1 MAAIG
6 KKAQQKFCGIGSL
19 LDMAMVEVKLLGE
32 LGRRFGRS
40 YQFAANSPKEI
51 ISALSNQLAGF
62 KDYLTNAHENG
73 IAFRLID
80 DDDEGMAYENVL
92 MPCRRL
98 IIAPVVTGSGAVGR
112 ILIGVALVA
121 LAFVSFGGSVAAGS
135 LFAGFAAGQGFALG
149 SGILFT
155 LGTSLILTGVSSLLT
170 PAVRLDNAT
179 SDSERKDSFLFDRAA
194 ELTSQGAPVP
204 ILYGRF
210 LAGSPLIISSAIT
223 TEQVPV

>member
-1 MAAIG
+1 MVVIG

-19 LDMAMVEVKLLGE
+19 LEMAMVEVKLLGE

-80 DDDEGMAYENVL
+80 DDEEGMCYENVL

-112 ILIGVALVA
+112 ILIGVALIA
-121 LAFVSFGGSVAAGS
+121 LAFVPFGAAGTA
-135 LFAGFAAGQGFALG
+135 FAGFAAKTGFALG
-149 SGILFT
+149 SGILFSV
-155 LGTSLILTGVSSLLT
+155 GASLVLTGVSSLLT
-170 PAVRLDNAT
+170 PVVRLDNAV

-210 LAGSPLIISSAIT
+210 WAGSPLIISSAIT